1 MRKLGV
7 LLLSLP
13 LLVAACGE
21 EVAPLS
27 DSTPDTSVGGPVGS
41 PHPQTPPQSQ
51 QIPVPTKLPHRPP
64 LPESAYQE
72 ITVTR
77 LVAPDVALRAPTAG
91 HAQVIFAC
99 DYEEWSF
106 QYRSNQ
112 SNTNPPGRH
121 PWGDS
126 RGDILEARTA
136 RITSEALGSHG
147 DVVADDYLARSFTED
162 SWPERKLVTAYEVQR
177 SNLSRANV
185 LAARN
190 QYAVGC
196 SAMYVPPLL
205 DAVHVSIYAP
215 WDWKI

>member
-27 DSTPDTSVGGPVGS
+27 DSTPDASVGGPFGS
-41 PHPQTPPQSQ
+41 PHPQTPPQTE
-51 QIPVPTKLPHRPP
+51 QIPVPTKLPSRPP
-64 LPESAYQE
+64 LPSSAYQQL
-72 ITVTR
+72 TVTR
-77 LVAPDVALRAPTAG
+77 LKNPDMALRAPAPG
-91 HAQVIFAC
+91 HAQVTFAC

-112 SNTNPPGRH
+112 NNTNPPGRH
-121 PWGDS
+121 LRGDNQ
-126 RGDILEARTA
+126 GDILNAPTA
-136 RITSEALGSHG
+136 NITSRALGGHG
-147 DVVADDYLARSFTED
+147 DALADDYSARSFTED
-162 SWPERKLVTAYEVQR
+162 AWPERRLVTAFEVRR

-196 SAMYVPPLL
+196 SAMDVPPLL
-205 DAVHVSIYAP
+205 DGVHVSIYAP